1 VAAQNQKIEYL
12 FAAQVTGQNEL
23 KKLTAAVD
31 GLRKEMDALRA
42 ANGPLA
48 AGMGAVEGAARKS
61 GKGLDEAS
69 KAIRNH
75 RQGVQQA
82 GMQLNDFATSVST
95 GASPLQAFNQ
105 QIGQI
110 GYAMSMMGGVAG
122 RIGSFLAGPWGA
134 LVIGAA
140 MAVSFFV
147 EKLMAGEKAAAQLE
161 IASSALSSGQSA
173 LGDMFDMTS
182 GKIKSNTLETR
193 LNTLAKIENLKA
205 TAAEQKATLTSLNK
219 RIQGVGFFNNVMD
232 KLGMIGTGFYSEGL
246 GSAGGLFPGLT
257 GGMAQI
263 DKNRAD
269 LVKFS
274 KDVEKAMSDAEKG
287 VAGAD
292 KQIEKLFRRVDKLDV
307 RGTGR
312 DKTELRQALLSG
324 TSGAA
329 LEALIPK
336 LEQSVNQ
343 GSVAAGL
350 LKPDNKRERKPKVVS
365 ETDKLRAAQKAL
377 VEEFELGNLTL
388 AEFET
393 KLVAV
398 TDKFGD
404 AKNPAE
410 DYLKQF
416 KEANDNVE
424 KFKKSTNDLT
434 TKALPDY
441 ISKLRDLEAQY
452 ENIQKSEKMTGDL
465 QIGFMNAIKAT
476 AAGPIDTLIKKY
488 ENLHTG
494 MTQFEQD
501 QAAAKA
507 VLDALSAETGEAAG
521 VGADAASAAIGRLTK
536 AMDDARIREKNEEIK
551 NSFEA
556 IGNSVSE
563 AFKGMLTG
571 AMSWKDG
578 MRSLI
583 GSVIDQLW
591 KLFVVQKIVG
601 LITGAFG
608 GATAS
613 PNAASASGNI
623 GMSSPGKFMPLTL
636 RAFGGSVAGNTPY
649 MVGER
654 GPELFVPGGNGT
666 IIPNGNMRGGGGGG
680 SPISINVDARG
691 SSDPAAVRA
700 QVQQGIL
707 EAAPAIIAAAESRTI
722 AGLRR
727 PRLGGVMQ

>member
-1 VAAQNQKIEYL
+1 MAQNQKIEYL

-23 KKLTAAVD
+23 KKLTSAVD
-31 GLRKEMDALRA
+31 SLRKEMDALRA

-105 QIGQI
+105 QIGQL
-110 GYAMSMMGGVAG
+110 GYALSMMGGVAG
-122 RIGSFLAGPWGA
+122 RIGAFLAGPWGA

-140 MAVSFFV
+140 MAISFFI

-193 LNTLAKIENLKA
+193 LNTLAKIENLKV
-205 TAAEQKATLTSLNK
+205 TAAEQKASLTSLNK
-219 RIQGVGFFNNVMD
+219 QIQRTGALNTVTD
-232 KLGMIGTGFYSEGL
+232 KLGLIATGFYSEGL
-246 GSAGGLFPGLT
+246 GSAGGFFPGLT
-257 GGMAQI
+257 GGMSQI
-263 DKNRAD
+263 DKNRSD

-274 KDVEKAMSDAEKG
+274 TDVENAMTNAQKG

-292 KQIEKLFRRVDKLDV
+292 KEIEKLFRRIDKLDL
-307 RGTGR
+307 RGTR
-312 DKTELRQALLSG
+312 YKKTDLQQALLSG

-350 LKPDNKRERKPKVVS
+350 LKPEREKKPKVVS
-365 ETDKLRAAQKAL
+365 ETDKLRAAQKAIIA
-377 VEEFELGNLTL
+377 EFEAGNLTL

-398 TDKFGD
+398 TDAFGD

-434 TKALPDY
+434 TKSLPDY

-452 ENIQKSEKMTGDL
+452 ESIQKSEKMTGDL

-476 AAGPIDTLIKKY
+476 ATGPIDTLIKKY
-488 ENLHTG
+488 ELLHTG

-521 VGADAASAAIGRLTK
+521 VGADAAREAIGRLSK

-551 NSFEA
+551 NSFES
-556 IGNSVSE
+556 IGMAVSDS
-563 AFKGMLTG
+563 FKGMITG
-571 AMSWKDG
+571 AMSFKES
-578 MRSLI
+578 MKSII
-583 GSVIDQLW
+583 GAVIDQLW

-601 LITGAFG
+601 IISGALG
-608 GATAS
+608 AGATAAPS
-613 PNAASASGNI
+613 SASGFGNI
-623 GMSSPGKFMPLTL
+623 GMSSPGNFRPLTL
-636 RAFGGSVAGNTPY
+636 RARGGSVANNTPY

-654 GPELFVPGGNGT
+654 GPELFVPSGNGT
-666 IIPNGNMRGGGGGG
+666 IIPNHNMRGGGGGG
-680 SPISINVDARG
+680 SFNISVDARG
-691 SSDPAAVRA
+691 SNDPAAVRA

-727 PRLGGVMQ
+727 PRLGGAMQ

>member
-1 VAAQNQKIEYL
+1 VAEQNLDFNIIAHTQGMEQIANLINRVGALE
-12 FAAQVTGQNEL
+12 AET
-23 KKLTAAVD
+23 KKLASANTTLTKSTEAVVVNGKRYNNALD
-31 GLRKEMDALRA
+31 AQSKALRNA
-42 ANGPLA
+42 
-48 AGMGAVEGAARKS
+48 
-61 GKGLDEAS
+61 
-69 KAIRNH
+69 
-75 RQGVQQA
+75 RQGTQQL
-82 GMQLNDFATSVST
+82 GMQINDFATSVST
-95 GASPLQAFNQ
+95 GASPVQAFNQ
-105 QIGQI
+105 QIGQV
-110 GYAMSMMGGVAG
+110 GFALSMMGGRLGAVG
-122 RIGSFLAGPWGA
+122 NFLAGPWGA
-134 LVIGAA
+134 ALLIGT
-140 MAVSFFV
+140 MAVSYLI
-147 EKLMAGEKAAAQLE
+147 ETLSAGSEAAAKLDV
-161 IASSALSSGQSA
+161 ASSSLGEAQSS
-173 LGDMFDMTS
+173 LGDMFDLST
-182 GKIKSNTLETR
+182 GKIKSNTAETR
-193 LNTLAKIENLKA
+193 LNTLAKIANLRVMAAEAQAAADARFNKIVDPGVFERAKNIGADVLGMVYTPGAGMFPGVFNKDFVANLEESRKGAVAFYSVADAAFKELAAGSKTAGAEIENLFKKGDKKFQQYLLDKMKSYSYA
-205 TAAEQKATLTSLNK
+205 KGAELGQQSFD
-219 RIQGVGFFNNVMD
+219 QGVLD
-232 KLGMIGTGFYSEGL
+232 
-246 GSAGGLFPGLT
+246 SALINP
-257 GGMAQI
+257 
-263 DKNRAD
+263 
-269 LVKFS
+269 
-274 KDVEKAMSDAEKG
+274 
-287 VAGAD
+287 
-292 KQIEKLFRRVDKLDV
+292 
-307 RGTGR
+307 
-312 DKTELRQALLSG
+312 DKT
-324 TSGAA
+324 
-329 LEALIPK
+329 
-336 LEQSVNQ
+336 
-343 GSVAAGL
+343 
-350 LKPDNKRERKPKVVS
+350 REKKPKVVS
-365 ETDKLRAAQKAL
+365 EADKLRAAQEAVIAEYESGAL
-377 VEEFELGNLTL
+377 SLG
-388 AEFET
+388 EFET

-398 TDKFGD
+398 TDAFQD
-404 AKNPAE
+404 AQNPAQ
-410 DYLKQF
+410 DWLKQF

-441 ISKLRDLEAQY
+441 INKLRDLEAQY
-452 ENIQKSEKMTGDL
+452 NGVQKSGKMTSDL
-465 QIGFMNAIKAT
+465 QVAYLNAIKAT
-476 AAGPIDTLIKKY
+476 ATGPIDTLIKKY
-488 ENLHTG
+488 EDLHTG

-680 SPISINVDARG
+680 SPINISVDARG
-691 SSDPAAVRA
+691 SNDPAAVRA

-727 PRLGGVMQ
+727 PRLGGAMQ

>member
-1 VAAQNQKIEYL
+1 MAQNQKIEYL

-23 KKLTAAVD
+23 KKLTKAVD
-31 GLRKEMDALRA
+31 SLRKEMDALKN

-48 AGMGAVEGAARKS
+48 AGMGALEGAARKS

-105 QIGQI
+105 QIGQL

-122 RIGSFLAGPWGA
+122 RIGAFLAGPWGA

-140 MAVSFFV
+140 MAISFFV

-193 LNTLAKIENLKA
+193 LNTLAKIENLKV
-205 TAAEQKATLTSLNK
+205 TAAEQKAALTSLNK
-219 RIQGVGFFNNVMD
+219 QIQRTGALNTVTD
-232 KLGMIGTGFYSEGL
+232 KLGLIATGFYSEGL
-246 GSAGGLFPGLT
+246 GSAGGFFPGLT
-257 GGMAQI
+257 GGMNEI
-263 DKNRAD
+263 DKNRSD

-274 KDVEKAMSDAEKG
+274 TDVEKAMANAQKG

-292 KQIEKLFRRVDKLDV
+292 KEVENLFRSLDKLDL
-307 RGTGR
+307 RGTR
-312 DKTELRQALLSG
+312 RSKTEIRQALISG
-324 TSGAA
+324 ISGMS

-350 LKPDNKRERKPKVVS
+350 LKPEREKKPKAVS
-365 ETDKLRAAQKAL
+365 ETDKLRAAQKAI
-377 VEEFELGNLTL
+377 VAEFEAGNLTL

-398 TDKFGD
+398 TDAFGD

-434 TKALPDY
+434 NKSLPDY

-452 ENIQKSEKMTGDL
+452 ENIQKSEKMTSDL

-476 AAGPIDTLIKKY
+476 ATGPIDILIKKY
-488 ENLHTG
+488 EALHTG

-501 QAAAKA
+501 QLAAKG

-521 VGADAASAAIGRLTK
+521 VGADVAREAIVRLQK
-536 AMDDARIREKNEEIK
+536 AMENAKFREKNQELRD
-551 NSFEA
+551 SFES
-556 IGNSVSE
+556 IGNSVSDS
-563 AFKGMLTG
+563 FKGMITG
-571 AMSWKDG
+571 AMSFKES
-578 MRSLI
+578 MRGII
-583 GSVIDQLW
+583 GAVIDQLW

-601 LITGAFG
+601 IVSSALGGTSSMPGNMGDAGDALKLIKVPGFAG
-608 GATAS
+608 GTM
-613 PNAASASGNI
+613 SAPG
-623 GMSSPGKFMPLTL
+623 GMAL
-636 RAFGGSVAGNTPY
+636 
-649 MVGER
+649 VGER
-654 GPELFVPGGNGT
+654 GPELVNLPRGSQV
-666 IIPNGNMRGGGGGG
+666 IPNHKLGRGGGG
-680 SPISINVDARG
+680 SNISVNVDARG
-691 SSDPAAVRA
+691 SNDPAAVRA

-707 EAAPAIIAAAESRTI
+707 EAAPAIIAAAQARTVS
-722 AGLRR
+722 GLRR
-727 PRLGGVMQ
+727 PRLGGAMQ

>member
-1 VAAQNQKIEYL
+1 
-12 FAAQVTGQNEL
+12 
-23 KKLTAAVD
+23 
-31 GLRKEMDALRA
+31 
-42 ANGPLA
+42 
-48 AGMGAVEGAARKS
+48 
-61 GKGLDEAS
+61 
-69 KAIRNH
+69 
-75 RQGVQQA
+75 
-82 GMQLNDFATSVST
+82 
-95 GASPLQAFNQ
+95 
-105 QIGQI
+105 
-110 GYAMSMMGGVAG
+110 MMGGVAG
-122 RIGSFLAGPWGA
+122 RIGAFLAGPWGA

-140 MAVSFFV
+140 MAISFFI

-205 TAAEQKATLTSLNK
+205 TAAEQKASLTSLNSQ
-219 RIQGVGFFNNVMD
+219 IQRTGALNTVTD
-232 KLGMIGTGFYSEGL
+232 KLGLIATGFYSEGL
-246 GSAGGLFPGLT
+246 GSAGGFFPGLT
-257 GGMAQI
+257 GGMNEI
-263 DKNRAD
+263 DKNRSD

-274 KDVEKAMSDAEKG
+274 TDVEKAMANAQKG

-292 KQIEKLFRRVDKLDV
+292 KEIEKLFRRIDKLDL
-307 RGTGR
+307 RGTR
-312 DKTELRQALLSG
+312 FKKTELQQALLSG

-350 LKPDNKRERKPKVVS
+350 LKPEREKKPKVVS
-365 ETDKLRAAQKAL
+365 ETDKLRAAQKAIIA
-377 VEEFELGNLTL
+377 EFEAGNLTL

-398 TDKFGD
+398 TDAFGD

-434 TKALPDY
+434 TKSLPDY

-452 ENIQKSEKMTGDL
+452 ESIQKSEKMTSDL

-476 AAGPIDTLIKKY
+476 ATGPIDTLIKKY

-680 SPISINVDARG
+680 SPINISVDARG
-691 SSDPAAVRA
+691 SNDPAAVRA

-727 PRLGGVMQ
+727 PRLGGAMQ

>member
-1 VAAQNQKIEYL
+1 VAQNQKIEYL

-23 KKLTAAVD
+23 KKLTEAVD
-31 GLRKEMDALRA
+31 SLRKEMDALRN

-105 QIGQI
+105 QIGQL

-122 RIGSFLAGPWGA
+122 RIGAFLAGPWGA

-140 MAVSFFV
+140 MAISFFV

-161 IASSALSSGQSA
+161 VASSALSSGQSA

-219 RIQGVGFFNNVMD
+219 KIQGVGFFNNVMD

-350 LKPDNKRERKPKVVS
+350 LKPDNKREKKPKVVS
-365 ETDKLRAAQKAL
+365 ETDKLRAAQKAIIA
-377 VEEFELGNLTL
+377 EFEAGNLTL

-398 TDKFGD
+398 TDAFGD

-434 TKALPDY
+434 TKSLPDY

-452 ENIQKSEKMTGDL
+452 ESIQKSEKMTSDL

-476 AAGPIDTLIKKY
+476 ATGPIDMLIKKY
-488 ENLHTG
+488 ESLNTG
-494 MTQFEQD
+494 MTQFQQD
-501 QAAAKA
+501 QAAAKG

-521 VGADAASAAIGRLTK
+521 VGADAAREAIGRLNK

-551 NSFEA
+551 NSFDN
-556 IGNSVSE
+556 IGNAVANS
-563 AFKGMLTG
+563 FKGMITG
-571 AMSWKDG
+571 AMSFRTAMKG
-578 MRSLI
+578 II
-583 GSVIDQLW
+583 GAVIDE
-591 KLFVVQKIVG
+591 LFRLYVVQQIVG
-601 LITGAFG
+601 VVKGALG
-608 GATAS
+608 SIGLPVPPAIPA
-613 PNAASASGNI
+613 NAY
-623 GMSSPGKFMPLTL
+623 
-636 RAFGGSVAGNTPY
+636 GGSVRGNKPTL
-649 MVGER
+649 VGER
-654 GPELFVPGGNGT
+654 GPELFIPNGNGT
-666 IIPNGNMRGGGGGG
+666 IIPNSNMRGGGGGG
-680 SPISINVDARG
+680 NNISVSVDARG
-691 SSDPAAVRA
+691 ASDPAAVRA
-700 QVQQGIL
+700 QVQQGII
-707 EAAPAIIAAAESRTI
+707 EAAPAIIAAAEARTI
-722 AGLRR
+722 SSMRR

>member
-1 VAAQNQKIEYL
+1 MAQNQKIEYL

-23 KKLTAAVD
+23 KKLTDAVD
-31 GLRKEMDALRA
+31 SLRKEMEALKA

-95 GASPLQAFNQ
+95 GASPIQAFNQ
-105 QIGQI
+105 QIGQL

-122 RIGSFLAGPWGA
+122 RIGAFLAGPWGA

-140 MAVSFFV
+140 MAISFFI

-205 TAAEQKATLTSLNK
+205 TAAEQKASLTSLNK
-219 RIQGVGFFNNVMD
+219 QIQRTGALNTVTD
-232 KLGMIGTGFYSEGL
+232 KLGLIATGFYSEGL
-246 GSAGGLFPGLT
+246 GSAGGFFPGLT
-257 GGMAQI
+257 GGMNEI
-263 DKNRAD
+263 DKNRSD

-274 KDVEKAMSDAEKG
+274 TDVEKAMANAQKG

-292 KQIEKLFRRVDKLDV
+292 KEIEKLFRRIDKLDL
-307 RGTGR
+307 RGTR
-312 DKTELRQALLSG
+312 FKKTELQQALLSG

-350 LKPDNKRERKPKVVS
+350 LKPEREKKPKVVS
-365 ETDKLRAAQKAL
+365 ETDKLRAAQKAIIA
-377 VEEFELGNLTL
+377 EFEAGNLTL

-398 TDKFGD
+398 TDAFGD

-434 TKALPDY
+434 TKSLPDY

-452 ENIQKSEKMTGDL
+452 ESIQKSEKMTSDL

-476 AAGPIDTLIKKY
+476 ATGPIDMLIKKY

-494 MTQFEQD
+494 MTQFQQD
-501 QAAAKA
+501 QAAAKG

-521 VGADAASAAIGRLTK
+521 VGADAAREAIGRLNK

-551 NSFEA
+551 NSFES
-556 IGNSVSE
+556 IGMAVSDS
-563 AFKGMLTG
+563 FKGMITG
-571 AMSWKDG
+571 AMSFKES
-578 MRSLI
+578 MKSII
-583 GSVIDQLW
+583 GAVIDQLW

-601 LITGAFG
+601 IISGALG
-608 GATAS
+608 AGATAAPS
-613 PNAASASGNI
+613 SASGFGNI
-623 GMSSPGKFMPLTL
+623 GMSSPGNFMPLTL
-636 RAFGGSVAGNTPY
+636 RARGGSVANNTPY
-649 MVGER
+649 MVGEQ
-654 GPELFVPGGNGT
+654 GPELFVPSGNGT
-666 IIPNGNMRGGGGGG
+666 IIPNHNMRGGGGG
-680 SPISINVDARG
+680 SSFNISVDARG
-691 SSDPAAVRA
+691 SNDPAAVRA

-727 PRLGGVMQ
+727 PRLGGAMQ

>member
-1 VAAQNQKIEYL
+1 VAQNQKIEYL

-23 KKLTAAVD
+23 KKLTDAVD
-31 GLRKEMDALRA
+31 SLRKEMDALRA

-61 GKGLDEAS
+61 RKGLDEAS

-105 QIGQI
+105 QIGQL
-110 GYAMSMMGGVAG
+110 GYAMSMMQG
-122 RIGSFLAGPWGA
+122 RAAAVGRFLAGPWSI

-140 MAVSFFV
+140 MVIGFLI
-147 EKLMAGEKAAAQLE
+147 EKFTAASAAASELQV
-161 IASSALSSGQSA
+161 ASSSLGSAQSA
-173 LGDMFDMTS
+173 LGDMFDTS
-182 GKIKSNTLETR
+182 TGKIKSNTTETR
-193 LNTLAKIENLKA
+193 INTLAKIANLRV
-205 TAAEQKATLTSLNK
+205 TAAEAAAKAKAQFTKIIDPGVMERAKTIGGDALNAIYDPK
-219 RIQGVGFFNNVMD
+219 AGFMPAVFNKDYLAN
-232 KLGMIGTGFYSEGL
+232 LQSG
-246 GSAGGLFPGLT
+246 
-257 GGMAQI
+257 
-263 DKNRAD
+263 R
-269 LVKFS
+269 
-274 KDVEKAMSDAEKG
+274 KDVQATFAVAE
-287 VAGAD
+287 A
-292 KQIEKLFRRVDKLDV
+292 LF
-307 RGTGR
+307 
-312 DKTELRQALLSG
+312 TELKSG
-324 TSGAA
+324 SKTAGKE
-329 LEALIPK
+329 LENLFQKGDPK
-336 LEQSVNQ
+336 LQQYIVDMNTAASYLDAAKEAQ
-343 GSVAAGL
+343 GSFDSGSLAAGL
-350 LKPDNKRERKPKVVS
+350 LKPEREKKPKVVS
-365 ETDKLRAAQKAL
+365 ETDKLRAAQKAIIA
-377 VEEFELGNLTL
+377 EFEAGNLTL

-398 TDKFGD
+398 TDAFGD

-434 TKALPDY
+434 TKSLPDY

-452 ENIQKSEKMTGDL
+452 ESIQKSEKMTSDL

-476 AAGPIDTLIKKY
+476 ATGPIDMLIKKY
-488 ENLHTG
+488 ESLNTG
-494 MTQFEQD
+494 MTQFQQD
-501 QAAAKA
+501 QAAAKG

-521 VGADAASAAIGRLTK
+521 VGADAAREAIGRLNK

-578 MRSLI
+578 MRSII

-591 KLFVVQKIVG
+591 KLFVVQQIVG

-608 GATAS
+608 GAKAA
-613 PNAASASGNI
+613 PNAASGAGN
-623 GMSSPGKFMPLTL
+623 MVMRSPGNFMPLTL
-636 RAFGGSVAGNTPY
+636 RARGGSVANNTPY
-649 MVGER
+649 MVGEQ
-654 GPELFVPGGNGT
+654 GPELFVPSGNGT
-666 IIPNGNMRGGGGGG
+666 IIPNHNMRGGGGG
-680 SPISINVDARG
+680 SSFNISVDARG
-691 SSDPAAVRA
+691 SNDPAAVRA

-727 PRLGGVMQ
+727 PRLGGAMQ

>member
-1 VAAQNQKIEYL
+1 VAQNQKIEYL

-23 KKLTAAVD
+23 KKLTGAVD
-31 GLRKEMDALRA
+31 ALRKEMDALKN

-61 GKGLDEAS
+61 GKGLDAAS

-105 QIGQI
+105 QIGQL

-122 RIGSFLAGPWGA
+122 RIGAFLAGPWGA

-140 MAVSFFV
+140 MAISFFV

-161 IASSALSSGQSA
+161 VASSALSSGQSA

-205 TAAEQKATLTSLNK
+205 TAAEQKASLTSLNK
-219 RIQGVGFFNNVMD
+219 QIQRTGALNTVTD
-232 KLGMIGTGFYSEGL
+232 KLGLIATGFYSEGL
-246 GSAGGLFPGLT
+246 GSAGGFFPGLT
-257 GGMAQI
+257 GGMSQI
-263 DKNRAD
+263 DKNRSD

-274 KDVEKAMSDAEKG
+274 TDVETAMANAQKG

-292 KQIEKLFRRVDKLDV
+292 KEIEKLFRRIDKLDL
-307 RGTGR
+307 RGTR
-312 DKTELRQALLSG
+312 FKKTELQQALLSG

-350 LKPDNKRERKPKVVS
+350 LKPEREKKPKVVS
-365 ETDKLRAAQKAL
+365 ETDKLRAAQKAIIA
-377 VEEFELGNLTL
+377 EFEAGNLTL

-398 TDKFGD
+398 TDAFGD

-434 TKALPDY
+434 TKSLPDY

-452 ENIQKSEKMTGDL
+452 ESIQKSEKMTSDL

-476 AAGPIDTLIKKY
+476 ATGPIDMLIKKY
-488 ENLHTG
+488 ESLNTG
-494 MTQFEQD
+494 MTQFQQD
-501 QAAAKA
+501 QAAAKG

-521 VGADAASAAIGRLTK
+521 VGADAAREAIGRLNK

-578 MRSLI
+578 MRSII

-591 KLFVVQKIVG
+591 KLFVVQQIVG

-608 GATAS
+608 GAKAA
-613 PNAASASGNI
+613 PNAASGAGN
-623 GMSSPGKFMPLTL
+623 MVMRSPGNFMPLTL
-636 RAFGGSVAGNTPY
+636 RARGGSVANNTPY
-649 MVGER
+649 MVGEQ
-654 GPELFVPGGNGT
+654 GPELFVPSGNGT
-666 IIPNGNMRGGGGGG
+666 IIPNHNMRGGGGG
-680 SPISINVDARG
+680 SSFNISVDARG
-691 SSDPAAVRA
+691 SNDPAAVRA

-722 AGLRR
+722 SNLRR
-727 PRLGGVMQ
+727 PRLGGAMQ

>member
-1 VAAQNQKIEYL
+1 VAQNQKIEYL

-23 KKLTAAVD
+23 KKLTDAVD
-31 GLRKEMDALRA
+31 SLRKEMEALKA

-95 GASPLQAFNQ
+95 GASPIQAFNQ
-105 QIGQI
+105 QIGQL

-122 RIGSFLAGPWGA
+122 RIGAFLAGPWGA

-140 MAVSFFV
+140 MAISFFI

-205 TAAEQKATLTSLNK
+205 TAAEQKASLTSLNK
-219 RIQGVGFFNNVMD
+219 QIQRTGALNTVTD
-232 KLGMIGTGFYSEGL
+232 KLGLIATGFYSEGL
-246 GSAGGLFPGLT
+246 GSAGGFFPGLT
-257 GGMAQI
+257 GGMNEI
-263 DKNRAD
+263 DKNRSD

-274 KDVEKAMSDAEKG
+274 TDVEKAMANAQKG

-292 KQIEKLFRRVDKLDV
+292 KEIEKLFRRIDKLDL
-307 RGTGR
+307 RGTR
-312 DKTELRQALLSG
+312 FKKTELQQALLSG

-350 LKPDNKRERKPKVVS
+350 LKPEREKKPKVVS
-365 ETDKLRAAQKAL
+365 ETDKLRAAQKAIIA
-377 VEEFELGNLTL
+377 EFEAGNLTL

-398 TDKFGD
+398 TDAFGD

-434 TKALPDY
+434 TKSLPDY

-452 ENIQKSEKMTGDL
+452 ESIQKSEKMTSDL

-476 AAGPIDTLIKKY
+476 ATGPIDMLIKKY

-494 MTQFEQD
+494 MTQFQQD
-501 QAAAKA
+501 QAAAKG

-521 VGADAASAAIGRLTK
+521 VGADAAREAIGRLNK

-551 NSFEA
+551 NSFES
-556 IGNSVSE
+556 IGMAVSDS
-563 AFKGMLTG
+563 FKGMITG
-571 AMSWKDG
+571 AMSFKES
-578 MRSLI
+578 MKSII
-583 GSVIDQLW
+583 GAVIDQLW

-601 LITGAFG
+601 IISGALG
-608 GATAS
+608 AGATAAPS
-613 PNAASASGNI
+613 SASGFGNI
-623 GMSSPGKFMPLTL
+623 GMSSPGNFMPLTL
-636 RAFGGSVAGNTPY
+636 RARGGSVANNTPY
-649 MVGER
+649 MVGEQ
-654 GPELFVPGGNGT
+654 GPELFVPSGNGT
-666 IIPNGNMRGGGGGG
+666 IIPNHNMRGGGGG
-680 SPISINVDARG
+680 SSFNISVDARG
-691 SSDPAAVRA
+691 SNDPAAVRA

-727 PRLGGVMQ
+727 PRLGGAMQ

>member
-1 VAAQNQKIEYL
+1 MAQNQKIEYL

-23 KKLTAAVD
+23 KKLTGAVD
-31 GLRKEMDALRA
+31 ALRKEMDALKN

-61 GKGLDEAS
+61 GKGLDAAS

-95 GASPLQAFNQ
+95 GASPIQAFNQ
-105 QIGQI
+105 QIGQL
-110 GYAMSMMGGVAG
+110 GYAMSMMQG
-122 RIGSFLAGPWGA
+122 RAAAVGRFLAGPWSI

-140 MAVSFFV
+140 MVIGFLI
-147 EKLMAGEKAAAQLE
+147 EKFTAASAAASELQV
-161 IASSALSSGQSA
+161 ASSSLGSAQSA
-173 LGDMFDMTS
+173 LGDMFDTS
-182 GKIKSNTLETR
+182 TGKIKSNTTETR
-193 LNTLAKIENLKA
+193 INTLAKIANLRV
-205 TAAEQKATLTSLNK
+205 TAAEAAAKAKAQFTKIIDPGVMERAKTIGGDALNAIYDPK
-219 RIQGVGFFNNVMD
+219 AGFMPAVFNKDYLAN
-232 KLGMIGTGFYSEGL
+232 LQSG
-246 GSAGGLFPGLT
+246 
-257 GGMAQI
+257 
-263 DKNRAD
+263 R
-269 LVKFS
+269 
-274 KDVEKAMSDAEKG
+274 KDVQATFAVADALFKELKSGSKTAGKELENLFQKG
-287 VAGAD
+287 N
-292 KQIEKLFRRVDKLDV
+292 
-307 RGTGR
+307 
-312 DKTELRQALLSG
+312 
-324 TSGAA
+324 
-329 LEALIPK
+329 PK
-336 LEQSVNQ
+336 LQQYIVDMNTAASYLDAAKEAQ
-343 GSVAAGL
+343 GSFDSGSLAAGL
-350 LKPDNKRERKPKVVS
+350 LKPEREKKPKVVS

-441 ISKLRDLEAQY
+441 INKLRDLEAQY
-452 ENIQKSEKMTGDL
+452 ESIQKSEKMTGDL

-476 AAGPIDTLIKKY
+476 ATGPIDMLIKKY
-488 ENLHTG
+488 ESLNTG
-494 MTQFEQD
+494 MTQFQQD

-521 VGADAASAAIGRLTK
+521 VGADAAREAIGRLTK

-578 MRSLI
+578 MRSII

-591 KLFVVQKIVG
+591 KLFVVQQIVG
-601 LITGAFG
+601 LVTKAFG
-608 GATAS
+608 GTSSMPGNMGTAGDALKLVQV
-613 PNAASASGNI
+613 PGFANGTQYAPG
-623 GMSSPGKFMPLTL
+623 GMAL
-636 RAFGGSVAGNTPY
+636 
-649 MVGER
+649 VGER
-654 GPELFVPGGNGT
+654 GPELVNLPRGSQV
-666 IIPNGNMRGGGGGG
+666 IPNHKMRGGSSGG
-680 SPISINVDARG
+680 INITVDARG
-691 SSDPAAVRA
+691 SNDPAAVRA

-727 PRLGGVMQ
+727 PRLGGAMQ

>member
-1 VAAQNQKIEYL
+1 MAQNQKIEYL

-23 KKLTAAVD
+23 KKLTEAVD
-31 GLRKEMDALRA
+31 SLRKEMDALRN

-105 QIGQI
+105 QIGQL

-122 RIGSFLAGPWGA
+122 RIGAFLAGPWGA

-140 MAVSFFV
+140 MAISFFV

-161 IASSALSSGQSA
+161 VASSALSSGQSA

-219 RIQGVGFFNNVMD
+219 KIQGVGFFNNVMD

-434 TKALPDY
+434 TKSLPDY
-441 ISKLRDLEAQY
+441 INKLRDLEAQY
-452 ENIQKSEKMTGDL
+452 ESIQKSEKMTGDL
-465 QIGFMNAIKAT
+465 QIGFMNAIKA
-476 AAGPIDTLIKKY
+476 AATGPIDTLIKKY

-521 VGADAASAAIGRLTK
+521 VGADAARAAIGRLTK

-578 MRSLI
+578 MRSII

-591 KLFVVQKIVG
+591 KLFVVQQIVG

-608 GATAS
+608 GAKAA
-613 PNAASASGNI
+613 PNAASGAGN
-623 GMSSPGKFMPLTL
+623 MVMRSPGNFMPLTL
-636 RAFGGSVAGNTPY
+636 RARGGSVANNTPY
-649 MVGER
+649 MVGEQ
-654 GPELFVPGGNGT
+654 GPELFVPSGNGT
-666 IIPNGNMRGGGGGG
+666 IIPNHNMRGGGGG
-680 SPISINVDARG
+680 SSFNISVDARG
-691 SSDPAAVRA
+691 SNDPAAVRA

-722 AGLRR
+722 SNLRR
-727 PRLGGVMQ
+727 PRLGGAMQ

>member
-23 KKLTAAVD
+23 KKLTDAVD
-31 GLRKEMDALRA
+31 GLRKEMEALKT
-42 ANGPLA
+42 ANGPLVD
-48 AGMGAVEGAARKS
+48 GMGKVEGAARKS

-173 LGDMFDMTS
+173 LGEMFDMTS

-205 TAAEQKATLTSLNK
+205 TAADQKATLTSLNK
-219 RIQGVGFFNNVMD
+219 KIQGVGFFNNVMD
-232 KLGMIGTGFYSEGL
+232 KLGMIGTGFYAEGL
-246 GSAGGLFPGLT
+246 GSAGGLLPGLT

-263 DKNRAD
+263 DKNRAN
-269 LVKFS
+269 LFKFS
-274 KDVEKAMSDAEKG
+274 TDVEKAMLDVEKG

-292 KQIEKLFRRVDKLDV
+292 KEIEKLFRRVDKLDV
-307 RGTGR
+307 RGTR
-312 DKTELRQALLSG
+312 FNKTELRQALLSG

-336 LEQSVNQ
+336 LEKSVNQ

-350 LKPDNKRERKPKVVS
+350 LKPDEKGSAAAARRLAAEAKRIAKEAEALREKELKSVEAFMDKIGKVGMK
-365 ETDKLRAAQKAL
+365 ELPAYQRDIAQLEKDF
-377 VEEFELGNLTL
+377 FELSKAGQAATIAPFKAAIESIEMQHYSDMLK
-388 AEFET
+388 A
-393 KLVAV
+393 
-398 TDKFGD
+398 D
-404 AKNPAE
+404 AKNAE
-410 DYLKQF
+410 AMVQ
-416 KEANDNVE
+416 
-424 KFKKSTNDLT
+424 S
-434 TKALPDY
+434 ALPNLEELNVSKEMEDI
-441 ISKLRDLEAQY
+441 ISKADE
-452 ENIQKSEKMTGDL
+452 M
-465 QIGFMNAIKAT
+465 
-476 AAGPIDTLIKKY
+476 KK
-488 ENLHTG
+488 
-494 MTQFEQD
+494 
-501 QAAAKA
+501 
-507 VLDALSAETGEAAG
+507 
-521 VGADAASAAIGRLTK
+521 
-536 AMDDARIREKNEEIK
+536 
-551 NSFEA
+551 SFEA
-556 IGNSVSE
+556 IGESVSE

-601 LITGAFG
+601 LVTGALTG
-608 GATAS
+608 GATAA
-613 PNAASASGNI
+613 PNAASVTGNI
-623 GMSSPGKFMPLTL
+623 GMSSPGNFRPLTL
-636 RAFGGSVAGNTPY
+636 RAFGGSVDSNKPY

-666 IIPNGNMRGGGGGG
+666 IIPNGNMRGGGGG
-680 SPISINVDARG
+680 SPISISVDARG

-727 PRLGGVMQ
+727 PRLGGAMQ